1 MIYLHG
7 IGHFH
12 PENVI
17 SNDFLEALDIGT
29 SCEWIMERVGILTR
43 RTVLPLDYIRQTR
56 NRDPREASKAA
67 LYGNAET
74 GAAAARMALDRA
86 GLKSEDIGLVIS
98 GSCTPDYTC
107 PAEAASVGAAL
118 DIEAPC
124 FDLNSACTSFGM
136 QVTFLDRM
144 KPEALPP
151 FILLVNPESLTC
163 CVDYSERNSAVLFGD
178 GSAAAVV
185 SASVPARA
193 AFSSCAC
200 ESKPSAWTKV
210 QIPRLGYFQQDGKAV
225 QGFAIRKTTDS
236 LRMLQ
241 SQFPL
246 NGERLKFIGHQAN
259 LGMLATVC
267 ERTGIAQRNHW
278 QNVVDFGNT
287 GCAGAPAVLSQH
299 WEDLLP
305 GCHVA
310 ISLVGAGLTWVHMML
325 QVEEAP

>member
-1 MIYLHG
+1 MIHLHG

-17 SNDFLEALDIGT
+17 SNDFLESLDIGT
-29 SCEWIMERVGILTR
+29 SCEWIMERVGIQTR
-43 RTVLPLDYIRQTR
+43 RTVLPLDYIRHTR
-56 NRDPREASKAA
+56 NRDPREAFEAA
-67 LYGNAET
+67 LYGNADT

-86 GLKSEDIGLVIS
+86 GLTPADIGLVIS

-107 PAEAASVGAAL
+107 PAEAVSVAAAL
-118 DIEAPC
+118 GIEAPG
-124 FDLNSACTSFGM
+124 FDLNSACSSFGM

-151 FILLVNPESLTC
+151 FILLVNPESLTR

-200 ESKPSAWTKV
+200 DSNPSAWTKV
-210 QIPRLGYFQQDGKAV
+210 QIPRVGYFQQDGKAV

-236 LRMLQ
+236 LRVLQ
-241 SQFPL
+241 SEYSL
-246 NGERLKFIGHQAN
+246 NGNRLKFIGHQAN

-267 ERTGIAQRNHW
+267 ERAGIPEGNHW

-299 WEDLLP
+299 WGDLFP

-325 QVEEAP
+325 KVQESS